1 MSPGDQLPSADTA
14 ITTYAAA
21 LWQDL
26 GNHAA
31 WKSPGR
37 PSLVSTPKLFLYTYN
52 TAVKSTLSSL
62 NAISLIGRQV
72 LSVIE
77 KEEVPVRPVFWVI
90 FTSGTWRIK
99 KVQCLYIYEQ
109 NCSTLFSGNNRK
121 WSFQQGLDC
130 QLSSTIGFGN
140 PKEERKAMADS
151 QGQISNGHP
160 NSCGIREFG
169 RKGMR
174 RCVKRV
180 ALP

>member
-1 MSPGDQLPSADTA
+1 MLLEKAQEDH
-14 ITTYAAA
+14 
-21 LWQDL
+21 LWFQRR
-26 GNHAA
+26 N
-31 WKSPGR
+31 S
-37 PSLVSTPKLFLYTYN
+37 FYTCTIQSSQIN
-52 TAVKSTLSSL
+52 TLIL
-62 NAISLIGRQV
+62 NAIPLIGRQV

-90 FTSGTWRIK
+90 FTSGTQRIR
-99 KVQCLYIYEQ
+99 KVRCLYVYEQ
-109 NCSTLFSGNNRK
+109 NCSTLFSGSDRK
-121 WSFQQGLDC
+121 CSFQQDLGC
-130 QLSSTIGFGN
+130 QLSSTIGFRN

-174 RCVKRV
+174 HRVKRV